1 MQPAANPEDIRAI
14 LSRFHTWAEKNPVHG
29 DGDGNGLGNGAGN
42 GHAAAAGT
50 EELREISYE
59 EAIRKHR
66 DRGAAKTPKRTAA
79 ASAPTTPVAR
89 RPARVKAEPEPRR
102 EVLQGLPAEPAQELS
117 VAPPMLKPP
126 AAETQ
131 PKPVS
136 APVHAECAPEDP
148 NPLATAFEQITA
160 AIERNAKISLP
171 EHAPAVKTAK
181 TEKLAKSE
189 APAAAAGKIAAGT
202 SKTPT
207 AKNRVAAE
215 ASSPVAAINRV
226 VAETSPATAQT
237 TATAAAKTVTSPRT
251 PRVQRKAGA
260 RPARATIAAMAKMPL
275 TREAITAA
283 LAAKP
288 QSRPVTKVRSALINP
303 PIVARIKA
311 SARIATPRKIAAPA
325 VAQQRK
331 AKQPPFHQV
340 LAYSV
345 QQPKR
350 PVAKKKQAEPD
361 RNRRITTRFSTAEE
375 RRIAKHA
382 ALAGLTVSA
391 YLRKCALSVV
401 ASTQSARAPT
411 PASAPAKRRRTRA
424 VAQAQSYQD
433 YQYVEPTSLLG
444 SWLALLRNRFLPPP
458 VRYSGQA

>member
-14 LSRFHTWAEKNPVHG
+14 LSRFHTWAEKNPVQG
-29 DGDGNGLGNGAGN
+29 DSDGNGHGNGAGN
-42 GHAAAAGT
+42 GHAAAGS

-66 DRGAAKTPKRTAA
+66 DRGAAKMPKRAAA

-89 RPARVKAEPEPRR
+89 RPARVKAEPEPRM
-102 EVLQGLPAEPAQELS
+102 EVFQGLPVEPAQELS
-117 VAPPMLKPP
+117 VAPPILKPP
-126 AAETQ
+126 AVETQ
-131 PKPVS
+131 PRPVP
-136 APVHAECAPEDP
+136 APVHAENAPEDRT
-148 NPLATAFEQITA
+148 PLATAFEQITA
-160 AIERNAKISLP
+160 AIERNEKISRP
-171 EHAPAVKTAK
+171 EYAPAVKTAK

-189 APAAAAGKIAAGT
+189 APAAAA
-202 SKTPT
+202 
-207 AKNRVAAE
+207 
-215 ASSPVAAINRV
+215 
-226 VAETSPATAQT
+226 AQT
-237 TATAAAKTVTSPRT
+237 TATPAAKTAAAPRT
-251 PRVQRKAGA
+251 PKVQRKAGR
-260 RPARATIAAMAKMPL
+260 RPARAKIAAMAKMPL

-288 QSRPVTKVRSALINP
+288 QSRPVTKVGSALIKP
-303 PIVARIKA
+303 PIVAGIKA
-311 SARIATPRKIAAPA
+311 SARIAAPRKSAAPA
-325 VAQQRK
+325 VAQRRN
-331 AKQPPFHQV
+331 AKHPPFHQV

-345 QQPKR
+345 QQPR
-350 PVAKKKQAEPD
+350 QPVAKRKQAEPD

-401 ASTQSARAPT
+401 ASTQSARSAT
-411 PASAPAKRRRTRA
+411 PASAPAKRRRQTA
-424 VAQAQSYQD
+424 PQAPSYQD

>member
-14 LSRFHTWAEKNPVHG
+14 LSRFHTWAEKNPVQG
-29 DGDGNGLGNGAGN
+29 DSDGNGHGNGAGN
-42 GHAAAAGT
+42 GHAAAGS

-66 DRGAAKTPKRTAA
+66 DRGAAKMPKRAAA

-89 RPARVKAEPEPRR
+89 RPARVKAEPEPRM
-102 EVLQGLPAEPAQELS
+102 EVFQGLPVEPAQELS
-117 VAPPMLKPP
+117 VAPPILKPP
-126 AAETQ
+126 AVETQ
-131 PKPVS
+131 PRPVP
-136 APVHAECAPEDP
+136 APVHAENAPEDRT
-148 NPLATAFEQITA
+148 PLATAFEQITA
-160 AIERNAKISLP
+160 AIERNEKISRP
-171 EHAPAVKTAK
+171 EYAPAVKTAK

-189 APAAAAGKIAAGT
+189 APAAAA
-202 SKTPT
+202 
-207 AKNRVAAE
+207 
-215 ASSPVAAINRV
+215 
-226 VAETSPATAQT
+226 AQT
-237 TATAAAKTVTSPRT
+237 TATPAAKTAAAPRT
-251 PRVQRKAGA
+251 PKVQRKAGR
-260 RPARATIAAMAKMPL
+260 RPARAKIAAMAKMPL

-288 QSRPVTKVRSALINP
+288 QSRPVTKVGSALIKP
-303 PIVARIKA
+303 PIVAGIKA
-311 SARIATPRKIAAPA
+311 SARIAAPRKSAAPA
-325 VAQQRK
+325 VAQRRN
-331 AKQPPFHQV
+331 AKHPPFHQV

-345 QQPKR
+345 QQPR
-350 PVAKKKQAEPD
+350 QPVAKRKQAEPD

-401 ASTQSARAPT
+401 ASTQSARSAT
-411 PASAPAKRRRTRA
+411 PASAPSKRRRQTA
-424 VAQAQSYQD
+424 PQAPSYQD

>member
-14 LSRFHTWAEKNPVHG
+14 LSRFHTWAEKNPVQG
-29 DGDGNGLGNGAGN
+29 DSDGNGHGNGAGN
-42 GHAAAAGT
+42 GHAAAGS

-66 DRGAAKTPKRTAA
+66 DRGAAKMPKRAAA

-89 RPARVKAEPEPRR
+89 RPARVKAEPEPRM
-102 EVLQGLPAEPAQELS
+102 EVFQGLPVEPAQELS
-117 VAPPMLKPP
+117 VAPPILKPP
-126 AAETQ
+126 AVETQ
-131 PKPVS
+131 PRPVP
-136 APVHAECAPEDP
+136 APVHAENAPEDRT
-148 NPLATAFEQITA
+148 PLATAFEQITA
-160 AIERNAKISLP
+160 AIERNEKISRP
-171 EHAPAVKTAK
+171 EYAPAVKTAK

-189 APAAAAGKIAAGT
+189 APAAAA
-202 SKTPT
+202 
-207 AKNRVAAE
+207 
-215 ASSPVAAINRV
+215 
-226 VAETSPATAQT
+226 AQT
-237 TATAAAKTVTSPRT
+237 TATPAAKTAAAPRT
-251 PRVQRKAGA
+251 PKVQRKAGR
-260 RPARATIAAMAKMPL
+260 RPARAKIAAMAKMPL

-288 QSRPVTKVRSALINP
+288 QSRPVTKVGSALIKP
-303 PIVARIKA
+303 PIVAGIKA
-311 SARIATPRKIAAPA
+311 SARIAAPRKSAAPA
-325 VAQQRK
+325 VAQRRN
-331 AKQPPFHQV
+331 AKHPPFHQV

-345 QQPKR
+345 QQPR
-350 PVAKKKQAEPD
+350 QPVAKKKQAEPD

-401 ASTQSARAPT
+401 ASTQSARSAT
-411 PASAPAKRRRTRA
+411 PASAPAKRRKQTA
-424 VAQAQSYQD
+424 PQAPSYQD

>member
-14 LSRFHTWAEKNPVHG
+14 LSRFHTWAEKNPVQG
-29 DGDGNGLGNGAGN
+29 DSDGNGHGNGAGN
-42 GHAAAAGT
+42 GHAAAGS

-66 DRGAAKTPKRTAA
+66 DRGAAKMPKRAAA

-89 RPARVKAEPEPRR
+89 RPARVKAEPEPRM
-102 EVLQGLPAEPAQELS
+102 EVFQGLPVEPAQELS
-117 VAPPMLKPP
+117 VAPPILKPP
-126 AAETQ
+126 AVETQ
-131 PKPVS
+131 PRPVP
-136 APVHAECAPEDP
+136 APVHAENAPEDRT
-148 NPLATAFEQITA
+148 PLATAFEQITA
-160 AIERNAKISLP
+160 AIERNEKISRP
-171 EHAPAVKTAK
+171 EYAPAVKTAK

-189 APAAAAGKIAAGT
+189 APAAAAGKIVAGI
-202 SKTPT
+202 SS
-207 AKNRVAAE
+207 AVAATN
-215 ASSPVAAINRV
+215 SI
-226 VAETSPATAQT
+226 VAETSPAAAQT
-237 TATAAAKTVTSPRT
+237 TATPAAKTAAAPRT
-251 PRVQRKAGA
+251 PKVQRKAGR
-260 RPARATIAAMAKMPL
+260 RPARAKIAAMAKMPL

-288 QSRPVTKVRSALINP
+288 QSRPVTKVGSALIKP
-303 PIVARIKA
+303 PIVAGIKA
-311 SARIATPRKIAAPA
+311 SARIAAPRKSAAPA
-325 VAQQRK
+325 VAQRRN
-331 AKQPPFHQV
+331 AKHPPFHQV

-345 QQPKR
+345 QQPR
-350 PVAKKKQAEPD
+350 QPVAKKKQAEPD

-401 ASTQSARAPT
+401 ASTQSARSAT
-411 PASAPAKRRRTRA
+411 PASAPAKRRRQTA
-424 VAQAQSYQD
+424 PQAPSYQD

>member
-14 LSRFHTWAEKNPVHG
+14 LSRFHTWAEKNPVQG
-29 DGDGNGLGNGAGN
+29 DSDGNGHGNGAGN
-42 GHAAAAGT
+42 GHAAAGS

-66 DRGAAKTPKRTAA
+66 DRGAAKMPKRAAA

-89 RPARVKAEPEPRR
+89 RPARVKAEPEPRM
-102 EVLQGLPAEPAQELS
+102 EVFQGLPVEPAQELS
-117 VAPPMLKPP
+117 VAPPILKPP
-126 AAETQ
+126 AVETQ
-131 PKPVS
+131 PRPVP
-136 APVHAECAPEDP
+136 APVHAENAPEDRT
-148 NPLATAFEQITA
+148 PLATAFEQITA
-160 AIERNAKISLP
+160 AIERNEKISRP
-171 EHAPAVKTAK
+171 EYAPAVKTAK

-189 APAAAAGKIAAGT
+189 APAAAA
-202 SKTPT
+202 
-207 AKNRVAAE
+207 
-215 ASSPVAAINRV
+215 
-226 VAETSPATAQT
+226 AQT
-237 TATAAAKTVTSPRT
+237 TATPAAKTAAAPRT
-251 PRVQRKAGA
+251 PKVQRKAGR
-260 RPARATIAAMAKMPL
+260 RPARAKIAAMAKMPL

-288 QSRPVTKVRSALINP
+288 QSRPVTKVGSALIKP
-303 PIVARIKA
+303 PIVAGIKA
-311 SARIATPRKIAAPA
+311 SARIAAPRKSAAPA
-325 VAQQRK
+325 VAQRRN
-331 AKQPPFHQV
+331 AKHPPFHQV

-345 QQPKR
+345 QQPR
-350 PVAKKKQAEPD
+350 QPVAKKKQAEPD

-401 ASTQSARAPT
+401 ASTQSARSAT
-411 PASAPAKRRRTRA
+411 PASAPAKRRRQTA
-424 VAQAQSYQD
+424 PQAPSYQD